1 MNKRLFLVCVIV
13 SLFGTTKAQIVD
25 SIYLGEGGG
34 YFYLERIYP
43 IDTAQYGYPM
53 YLFNEPHEL
62 LLPDPLNF
70 NPNEVSPLMSN
81 GVSPIPYA
89 FLQEYNHNETSD
101 GILYGIATT
110 VLRPYTGYFTNPEA
124 MKFVVAGRNTTNVID
139 VIASMSIDSYRVDKM
154 FDYFVQNDDQ
164 YGSTHI
170 YRYMTEYYFDHP
182 IPLKDLPNPFLIGI
196 LMDSSI
202 TANNYYNLVCNPP
215 VYTYSRC
222 NGYMRWLFR
231 NTPLHEWDTIPMQHI
246 WGVFFPIVRPDS
258 LLCGKAE
265 NFRVEECGDDYA
277 VLAWHPSRPF
287 QDLYSG
293 RFQIALGGLGAQ
305 PDTTNILTFSDT
317 VATITGLDSGV
328 WYSAW
333 VRGECCH
340 CGGCPIHGDTLIWSP
355 WRGPVQ
361 FYLSNTHP
369 GTQGIATED
378 GEEVLFS
385 LSPNPASGTVTVAWP
400 KTLETVRSVELVD
413 MAGQVMLTLSIPLPD
428 TRSIMLDTSPL
439 PSGVYLIRLYTPK
452 TIVARKLTVL
462 QQ

>member
-53 YLFNEPHEL
+53 YLFNEPCEL

-81 GVSPIPYA
+81 GVSPIQYA

-182 IPLKDLPNPFLIGI
+182 IPLEDLPNPFLIGI

-202 TANNYYNLVCNPP
+202 TTNNYYNLVCNPP

-231 NTPLHEWDTIPMQHI
+231 NTPFHEWDTITMQHI

-258 LLCGKAE
+258 LLCGRVE
-265 NFRVEECGDDYA
+265 NFRLEEHGEGYA

-287 QDLYSG
+287 RDLYSG
-293 RFQIALGGLGAQ
+293 HFQVAVGGLGPQ
-305 PDTTNILTFSDT
+305 PDTTNLLMFNDT
-317 VATITGLDSGV
+317 TAVLQGLDSGV

-333 VRGECCH
+333 VRGECDH
-340 CGGCPIHGDTLIWSP
+340 CGCPMHGETLIWGP
-355 WRGPVQ
+355 WCGPVQ
-361 FYLSNTHP
+361 FYLGSHQP
-369 GTQGIATED
+369 GTQGIED
-378 GEEVLFS
+378 GDTPGPQFS
-385 LSPNPASGTVTVAWP
+385 LSPIPASSTVTVA
-400 KTLETVRSVELVD
+400 TEGLQGTVAIMDLQGRELLSVLLVGRETVVD
-413 MAGQVMLTLSIPLPD
+413 VAALAAGTYVVRVSTAEGFS
-428 TRSIMLDTSPL
+428 T
-439 PSGVYLIRLYTPK
+439 K
-452 TIVARKLTVL
+452 KLTIR
-462 QQ
+462 